1 MDALKQQFQVW
12 SIRLN
17 AMSFRE
23 RLLVFLAA
31 VVVTMMLLFVGL
43 IEPALKKQEQMV
55 MNVNALQ
62 GEVAALSTQLASSE
76 QQSLGGKKSE
86 ASALR
91 QEVAALSQSLED
103 RENGLIPPDKMIVA
117 LKSLLTAQPGL
128 TLLSL
133 QTEAPQPVF
142 KEPAA
147 AVEAAANTP
156 APVVAVSPAEQLYR
170 HGVELHVQGNYARL
184 TDYVRHLEGLPWAMQ
199 WESLSLDASRSPQI
213 EMTLKLYTLSRET
226 TWAKF

>member
-1 MDALKQQFQVW
+1 MGALKQQIQVW

-31 VVVTMMLLFVGL
+31 VVVTMMLIFVGL

-55 MNVNALQ
+55 LSVNALQ
-62 GEVAALSTQLASSE
+62 NEVTTLSTQLASSE
-76 QQSLGGKKSE
+76 QQSQGGKKSE

-91 QEVAALSQSLED
+91 QEIATLGQSLKD

-142 KEPAA
+142 KEPAI
-147 AVEAAANTP
+147 VEAAANTP
-156 APVVAVSPAEQLYR
+156 VPAVAVPPDEQLYR

-199 WESLSLDASRSPQI
+199 WESLSLDASHSPQI